1 MNRFA
6 MVVVLLL
13 LSIET
18 ARAACN
24 DPAAVASTR
33 AAADVQCPCATAAS
47 LNPPELIDTARY
59 PAKV

>member
-33 AAADVQCPCATAAS
+33 AAADVQCP
-47 LNPPELIDTARY
+47 
-59 PAKV
+59 KV